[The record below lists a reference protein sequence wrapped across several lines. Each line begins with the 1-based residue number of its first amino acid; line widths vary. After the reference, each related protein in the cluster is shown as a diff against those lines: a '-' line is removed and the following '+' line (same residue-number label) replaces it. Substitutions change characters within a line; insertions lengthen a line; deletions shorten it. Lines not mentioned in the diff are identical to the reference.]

1 MFLAESRSTVVDL
14 MSDTSDISTAE
25 SESEFFERT
34 GPMPM
39 IDENDRV
46 YPRYYFRSCAEVTIY
61 PLDES
66 QPVPVPCFVLT
77 RDLSRDRVSLIHYEQ
92 LVPGQRLDVVL
103 NGEAPRPVEVVTCEP
118 WIDGRFAV
126 GCRFLPGASF
136 DAPSAEE

>member
-1 MFLAESRSTVVDL
+1 
-14 MSDTSDISTAE
+14 MSDSSDTSTAE
-25 SESEFFERT
+25 SEGEFFDRT
-34 GPMPM
+34 GPMPV

-46 YPRYYFRSCAEVTIY
+46 YPRYYFRSCAEVMIY

-66 QPVPVPCFVLT
+66 QPVPPPCFVVT

-92 LVPGQRLDVVL
+92 LAPGQRLDVVL
-103 NGEAPRPVEVVTCEP
+103 NGEPPRPVEVVTCEP

-136 DAPSAEE
+136 